1 MIHEAILDFNET
13 IQTTHYK
20 KQTNKK
26 FEKKISHS
34 FAQGTIL
41 LVDEKH

>member
-13 IQTTHYK
+13 IQTTNYK

-26 FEKKISHS
+26 KFEKKISRS
-34 FAQGTIL
+34 FLKRKFFQ
-41 LVDEKH
+41 